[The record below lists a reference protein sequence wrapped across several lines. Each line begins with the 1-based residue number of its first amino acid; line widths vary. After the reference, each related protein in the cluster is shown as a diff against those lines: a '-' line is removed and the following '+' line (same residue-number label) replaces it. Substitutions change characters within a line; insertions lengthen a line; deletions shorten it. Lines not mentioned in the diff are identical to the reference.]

1 MPTAPAGAPQR
12 RDTSRRST
20 DPSGDRSPAPGRRPL
35 TASRRANRAGLA
47 FVSPT
52 FLVVLVVVVLPIA
65 WTALLAFQKARLVD
79 IQGMGLFGNWSL
91 DNFSQVFDSAGFWS
105 SLGTTLLYTAG
116 ATLGSVVLGLVAA
129 LALRKPFEERFFGVA
144 RWIVIAFLAVITL
157 LPFYY
162 MVLLSLKPIDALLLD
177 PGSLWISAKDFTLS
191 TYRDVLRSTDD
202 GGQGFLKFLLNSAL
216 VSLGTVVL
224 TLVAAVPGAYAVS
237 RLKFFGHRQVSAL
250 FLAVYMFPATL
261 LAVPLFV
268 IFAKIGLSSS
278 LAGLAI
284 VYVAQ
289 TVPVSIYMLKNYL
302 VTIPASIEEA
312 AALDGCSRLQTVRKV
327 ILPLALPSLM
337 ATGLYVFMIAWNEFL
352 FALLFLA
359 ADPGQWTVS
368 LGLAQLSNGIEVPK
382 TVLMAGSVVLT
393 IPVVLLFFAAERL
406 LTEGLTSGADKS

>member
-1 MPTAPAGAPQR
+1 MTR
-12 RDTSRRST
+12 K
-20 DPSGDRSPAPGRRPL
+20 
-35 TASRRANRAGLA
+35 
-47 FVSPT
+47 
-52 FLVVLVVVVLPIA
+52 
-65 WTALLAFQKARLVD
+65 TALSRAQLED
-79 IQGMGLFGNWSL
+79 
-91 DNFSQVFDSAGFWS
+91 
-105 SLGTTLLYTAG
+105 
-116 ATLGSVVLGLVAA
+116 
-129 LALRKPFEERFFGVA
+129 RFFGVL
-144 RWIVIAFLAVITL
+144 RWFVIAFLVVITV

-191 TYRDVLRSTDD
+191 TYQDVLRSSDS

-216 VSLGTVVL
+216 VSLGTVAL

-237 RLKFFGHRQVSAL
+237 RLKFFGSRQVSAL
-250 FLAVYMFPATL
+250 FLAVYLFPTTL

-268 IFAKIGLSSS
+268 IFAKIGLSSN
-278 LAGLAI
+278 LVGLAI

-289 TVPVSIYMLKNYL
+289 TVPVTIYMLKNYL

-312 AALDGCSRLQTVRKV
+312 AALDGASRLQTVRKV

-359 ADPGQWTVS
+359 ADPDKWTVS

>member
-1 MPTAPAGAPQR
+1 M
-12 RDTSRRST
+12 
-20 DPSGDRSPAPGRRPL
+20 SGK
-35 TASRRANRAGLA
+35 
-47 FVSPT
+47 
-52 FLVVLVVVVLPIA
+52 
-65 WTALLAFQKARLVD
+65 TALSRAR
-79 IQGMGLFGNWSL
+79 
-91 DNFSQVFDSAGFWS
+91 
-105 SLGTTLLYTAG
+105 
-116 ATLGSVVLGLVAA
+116 
-129 LALRKPFEERFFGVA
+129 FEERFFGVA

-202 GGQGFLKFLLNSAL
+202 GGQGFLRFLLNSAL

-250 FLAVYMFPATL
+250 FLAVYLFPATL

-278 LAGLAI
+278 LVGLAI

>member
-1 MPTAPAGAPQR
+1 MT
-12 RDTSRRST
+12 
-20 DPSGDRSPAPGRRPL
+20 
-35 TASRRANRAGLA
+35 RA
-47 FVSPT
+47 
-52 FLVVLVVVVLPIA
+52 
-65 WTALLAFQKARLVD
+65 Q
-79 IQGMGLFGNWSL
+79 
-91 DNFSQVFDSAGFWS
+91 
-105 SLGTTLLYTAG
+105 
-116 ATLGSVVLGLVAA
+116 
-129 LALRKPFEERFFGVA
+129 FEEKFFGVL
-144 RWIVIAFLAVITL
+144 RWFVIAFLVVITV

-162 MVLLSLKPIDALLLD
+162 MLMLSVKPIDALLLD
-177 PGSLWISAKDFTLS
+177 PGSLWVPAKDFTLS
-191 TYRDVLRSTDD
+191 TYHDVLRSTDD

-216 VSLGTVVL
+216 VSLATVVL
-224 TLVAAVPGAYAVS
+224 TLLAAVPGAYAVS
-237 RLKFFGHRQVSAL
+237 RLKFFGQRQVSAL
-250 FLAVYMFPATL
+250 FLAVYLFPSTL

-268 IFAKIGLSSS
+268 VFAKMGLSSS
-278 LAGLAI
+278 LIGLAI

-302 VTIPASIEEA
+302 VTIPYSIEEA
-312 AALDGCSRLQTVRKV
+312 AALDGCSRLQTIRKV

-359 ADPGQWTVS
+359 AAPDQWTVS

>member
-1 MPTAPAGAPQR
+1 M
-12 RDTSRRST
+12 SR
-20 DPSGDRSPAPGRRPL
+20 A
-35 TASRRANRAGLA
+35 
-47 FVSPT
+47 
-52 FLVVLVVVVLPIA
+52 
-65 WTALLAFQKARLVD
+65 Q
-79 IQGMGLFGNWSL
+79 
-91 DNFSQVFDSAGFWS
+91 
-105 SLGTTLLYTAG
+105 
-116 ATLGSVVLGLVAA
+116 
-129 LALRKPFEERFFGVA
+129 FEERFFGVL
-144 RWIVIAFLAVITL
+144 RWIVIAFLVVITV

-162 MVLLSLKPIDALLLD
+162 MLLLSLKPIDALLLD
-177 PGSLWISAKDFTLS
+177 PGSLWVSTKDFTLS

-224 TLVAAVPGAYAVS
+224 TLLAAVPGAYAIS

-250 FLAVYMFPATL
+250 FLAVYLFPATL

-268 IFAKIGLSSS
+268 VFAKLHLSSS
-278 LAGLAI
+278 LVGLAI

-289 TVPVSIYMLKNYL
+289 TVPVAIYMLKNYL
-302 VTIPASIEEA
+302 VTIPYSIEEA
-312 AALDGCSRLQTVRKV
+312 AALDGLSRLQTLRKV

-359 ADPGQWTVS
+359 ADPGKWTVP
-368 LGLAQLSNGIEVPK
+368 LGLAQLSNGVEVPK

-393 IPVVLLFFAAERL
+393 IPVILLFFAAERM

>member
-1 MPTAPAGAPQR
+1 MTRKTA
-12 RDTSRRST
+12 
-20 DPSGDRSPAPGRRPL
+20 L
-35 TASRRANRAGLA
+35 TRAQFEDNLFGVLRW
-47 FVSPT
+47 
-52 FLVVLVVVVLPIA
+52 LVI
-65 WTALLAFQKARLVD
+65 ALLAA
-79 IQGMGLFGNWSL
+79 
-91 DNFSQVFDSAGFWS
+91 
-105 SLGTTLLYTAG
+105 
-116 ATLGSVVLGLVAA
+116 
-129 LALRKPFEERFFGVA
+129 
-144 RWIVIAFLAVITL
+144 ITV

-177 PGSLWISAKDFTLS
+177 PGSLWIAAKDFTLT
-191 TYRDVLRSTDD
+191 TYQDVLRSADG
-202 GGQGFLKFLLNSAL
+202 GGQGFLQFLLNSAL
-216 VSLGTVVL
+216 VSLGTVAL
-224 TLVAAVPGAYAVS
+224 TLVAAVPGSYAIS
-237 RLKFFGHRQVSAL
+237 RLKFFGHRQISAL
-250 FLAVYMFPATL
+250 FLAVYMFPSTL

-268 IFAKIGLSSS
+268 IFARLGLSSS
-278 LAGLAI
+278 LTGLAI

-312 AALDGCSRLQTVRKV
+312 AALDGASRLQTMRKV

-359 ADPGQWTVS
+359 ADPDKWTVS

-393 IPVVLLFFAAERL
+393 IPVIVLFFAAERM

>member
-1 MPTAPAGAPQR
+1 MTRKAA
-12 RDTSRRST
+12 
-20 DPSGDRSPAPGRRPL
+20 L
-35 TASRRANRAGLA
+35 TRAR
-47 FVSPT
+47 FE
-52 FLVVLVVVVLPIA
+52 
-65 WTALLAFQKARLVD
+65 D
-79 IQGMGLFGNWSL
+79 GLFG
-91 DNFSQVFDSAGFWS
+91 
-105 SLGTTLLYTAG
+105 
-116 ATLGSVVLGLVAA
+116 VL
-129 LALRKPFEERFFGVA
+129 
-144 RWIVIAFLAVITL
+144 RWIVIAFFAVITVV
-157 LPFYY
+157 PFYY
-162 MVLLSLKPIDALLLD
+162 MLLLSLKPIDALLLD

-202 GGQGFLKFLLNSAL
+202 GGQGFVKFLLNSAL
-216 VSLGTVVL
+216 VSLGTVAL
-224 TLVAAVPGAYAVS
+224 TMLAAVPGAYAVS

-268 IFAKIGLSSS
+268 VFAKLGLSSS
-278 LAGLAI
+278 LVGLAV

-289 TVPVSIYMLKNYL
+289 TVPVSIYMLRNYL
-302 VTIPASIEEA
+302 VTIPYSIEEA
-312 AALDGCSRLQTVRKV
+312 AALDGASRLQTVRKV

-359 ADPGQWTVS
+359 AEPGKWTVP
-368 LGLAQLSNGIEVPK
+368 LGLAQLSNGIEVSK

>member
-1 MPTAPAGAPQR
+1 MTR
-12 RDTSRRST
+12 
-20 DPSGDRSPAPGRRPL
+20 
-35 TASRRANRAGLA
+35 
-47 FVSPT
+47 
-52 FLVVLVVVVLPIA
+52 
-65 WTALLAFQKARLVD
+65 K
-79 IQGMGLFGNWSL
+79 
-91 DNFSQVFDSAGFWS
+91 
-105 SLGTTLLYTAG
+105 
-116 ATLGSVVLGLVAA
+116 AA
-129 LALRKPFEERFFGVA
+129 LTRAQFEDHVFGVL
-144 RWIVIAFLAVITL
+144 RWIVIAFLAAITIV
-157 LPFYY
+157 PFYY

-177 PGSLWISAKDFTLS
+177 PGSLWVSTKDLTLS
-191 TYRDVLRSTDD
+191 TYRDVLRSTDS
-202 GGQGFLKFLLNSAL
+202 GGQGFLKFLVNSAL

-224 TLVAAVPGAYAVS
+224 TLLAAVPGAYAVS
-237 RLKFFGHRQVSAL
+237 RLKFFGHRQISAL
-250 FLAVYMFPATL
+250 FLALYLFPSTL

-268 IFAKIGLSSS
+268 IFAKLGLSSS
-278 LAGLAI
+278 LIGLAI

-302 VTIPASIEEA
+302 VTIPQSIEEA
-312 AALDGCSRLQTVRKV
+312 AALDGCSRIQTVRKV

-359 ADPGQWTVS
+359 ADPGNWTVS

>member
-1 MPTAPAGAPQR
+1 MTR
-12 RDTSRRST
+12 
-20 DPSGDRSPAPGRRPL
+20 
-35 TASRRANRAGLA
+35 
-47 FVSPT
+47 
-52 FLVVLVVVVLPIA
+52 
-65 WTALLAFQKARLVD
+65 K
-79 IQGMGLFGNWSL
+79 
-91 DNFSQVFDSAGFWS
+91 
-105 SLGTTLLYTAG
+105 
-116 ATLGSVVLGLVAA
+116 ATLTRAHV
-129 LALRKPFEERFFGVA
+129 EERIFGVL
-144 RWIVIAFLAVITL
+144 RWCVIAFLAVITL

-162 MVLLSLKPIDALLLD
+162 MLLLSVKPIDALLLD
-177 PGSLWISAKDFTLS
+177 PGSLLISAKDFTLS

-202 GGQGFLKFLLNSAL
+202 GGQGFLRFLLNSAL

-224 TLVAAVPGAYAVS
+224 TLLAAVPGAYAVS

-250 FLAVYMFPATL
+250 FLAVYLFPATL

-268 IFAKIGLSSS
+268 VFAKMGLSSS
-278 LAGLAI
+278 LVGLAI

-302 VTIPASIEEA
+302 VTIPSSIEEA
-312 AALDGCSRLQTVRKV
+312 AALDGCTRLQTVRKV
-327 ILPLALPSLM
+327 ILPLTLPSLM

-359 ADPGQWTVS
+359 AVPGKWTVS

>member
-1 MPTAPAGAPQR
+1 MT
-12 RDTSRRST
+12 
-20 DPSGDRSPAPGRRPL
+20 
-35 TASRRANRAGLA
+35 
-47 FVSPT
+47 
-52 FLVVLVVVVLPIA
+52 
-65 WTALLAFQKARLVD
+65 QKA
-79 IQGMGLFGNWSL
+79 
-91 DNFSQVFDSAGFWS
+91 
-105 SLGTTLLYTAG
+105 
-116 ATLGSVVLGLVAA
+116 A
-129 LALRKPFEERFFGVA
+129 LSRARFEERFFGVA

-191 TYRDVLRSTDD
+191 TYQDVLRSTDD
-202 GGQGFLKFLLNSAL
+202 GGQGFLKFLANSAL
-216 VSLGTVVL
+216 VSLGTVAL

-278 LAGLAI
+278 LVGLAI

-382 TVLMAGSVVLT
+382 TILMAGSVVLT